1 MFKSLFFK
9 LYVTLIVASI
19 ALFGLSFVSIYA
31 INFVNQVRHV
41 ETISA
46 APLALAKL
54 VFQQDSDQ
62 LLNASQTH
70 FPGATF
76 RTTEYETTDFSDR
89 IQERLRRGFTYYEF
103 TQNGQLKAYIRL
115 DTLEDEILEVTL
127 NNPSYTFTH
136 ALPKLMARLVDRSES
151 FESALAELKSLT
163 SFPIEV
169 LRSDPSLFQTD
180 LTGAP
185 IAHYQVCS
193 KDYCNNNSLYVNIP
207 YQDKIISVGPIPLEA
222 DFPLLPAIIVIIVA
236 FCTLGL
242 VFYFQVK
249 KLNSKFRKIE
259 HASYK
264 LSRGD
269 LNTRIDQQDQGALGR
284 MAEAFNTMAEHI
296 ERLLSIQR
304 EMIRAVSHELRTPV
318 ARIRFG
324 VQMIEDFSED
334 PAMNNQLQA
343 IDNDIQELDDL
354 IDEILTYARLEEGG
368 PIIEFQKLK
377 LEDIVEQVCTEQ
389 QALADSH
396 LTIDY
401 QFTCDT
407 SDSTSEFEERYI
419 HRAIQNLVG
428 NARRYA
434 KSQVFVNCHL
444 TKDTCRVDVEDDGP
458 GIPEKEWD
466 RVFTPFARLDDSR
479 TRASGGYGL
488 GLSIVRRI
496 TYWHGGKA
504 MISRS
509 KKLKGAKFS
518 LIWPREQP

>member
-9 LYVTLIVASI
+9 LYVTLIVAAI

-31 INFVNQVRHV
+31 INFVNQARHI
-41 ETISA
+41 ETVSA
-46 APLALAKL
+46 TPLRL
-54 VFQQDSDQ
+54 VATTFQHDPERLTSKEQSV
-62 LLNASQTH
+62 
-70 FPGATF
+70 FPGVVFKTITF
-76 RTTEYETTDFSDR
+76 EDTQFSNR
-89 IQERLRRGFTYYEF
+89 IQERLKRGFSYYEF
-103 TQNGQLKAYIRL
+103 SEGGQLRAYIRL
-115 DTLEDEILEVTL
+115 NTLEDELLEVTL
-127 NNPSYTFTH
+127 QNPSYTLTH
-136 ALPKLMARLVDRSES
+136 ALPELVNTLVANSTD
-151 FESALAELKSLT
+151 FDTALKTLKDIST
-163 SFPIEV
+163 FPIEV
-169 LRSDPSLFQTD
+169 ATMDPSIQQKD
-180 LTGAP
+180 ASGIP
-185 IAHYQVCS
+185 IAHYQICPEQFCS
-193 KDYCNNNSLYVNIP
+193 KNAINVHIP
-207 YQDKIISVGPIPLEA
+207 YQNKVIKVGPVPLKA
-222 DFPLLPAIIVIIVA
+222 DFPFLPAVIVVIVA

-242 VFYFQVK
+242 VLFFQVK

-259 HASYK
+259 HAAYK
-264 LSRGD
+264 ISRGD

-296 ERLLSIQR
+296 ERLVSIQR

-324 VQMIEDFSED
+324 VQMIEDFADD
-334 PAMNNQLQA
+334 PAMSNQLQA

-368 PIIEFQKLK
+368 PIIEFQRLE

-389 QALADSH
+389 QALAEEH
-396 LTIDY
+396 LSIHY
-401 QFTCDT
+401 NFTCDT
-407 SDSTSEFEERYI
+407 KNSSSEFEERYI

-434 KSQVFVNCHL
+434 KSEVLVNCHL
-444 TKDTCRVDVEDDGP
+444 SKDTCRVDVEDDGP

-504 MISRS
+504 MVSCS
-509 KKLKGAKFS
+509 KTLSGAKFS